1 MVTAARCQWQQVCL
15 TMHGPTHERAFTG
28 LEAAI
33 VLIAFVVVA
42 AVFSY
47 VVLNTGF
54 FVTQKS
60 QEVIF
65 SAVAQSDSALGPI
78 GGVYGITDPVSGQ
91 LVKINF
97 SCRLAF
103 GTTPVDF
110 SRVTI
115 VYNNGTLLETLR
127 MDPATYN
134 PAGCQEGTG
143 TWAVYQRTNDQ
154 DSDNQLGSG
163 EVFMISACPSLPPV
177 KDDTIHLEVR
187 PPIGVAIDIT
197 RSVSNLEGPVTRLH

>member
-1 MVTAARCQWQQVCL
+1 MQGQ
-15 TMHGPTHERAFTG
+15 THDSAFTG
-28 LEAAI
+28 LEAAV
-33 VLIAFVVVA
+33 VLIAFVVVS

-60 QEVIF
+60 QDVIY
-65 SAVAQSDSALGPI
+65 SAVAQSDSAMGPI
-78 GGVYGITDPVSGQ
+78 GGVYGVTDPASGQ

-103 GTTPVDF
+103 GTTPIDF

-115 VYNNGTLLETLR
+115 VYTNGTLLETLH

-134 PAGCQEGTG
+134 PAGCQTNSG
-143 TWAVYQRTNDQ
+143 TWAVYQRINSQ
-154 DSDNQLGSG
+154 NANNQLGSG
-163 EVFMISACPSLPPV
+163 EEFMVSACPSGPPV

-187 PPIGVAIDIT
+187 PPNGVAMDLT
-197 RSVSNLEGPVTRLH
+197 RSVGSLGGSVTRLH